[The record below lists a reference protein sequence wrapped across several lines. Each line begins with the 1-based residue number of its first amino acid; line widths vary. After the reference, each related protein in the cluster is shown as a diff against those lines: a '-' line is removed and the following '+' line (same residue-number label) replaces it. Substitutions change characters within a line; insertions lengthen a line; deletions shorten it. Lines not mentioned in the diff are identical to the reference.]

1 MLIFLDEAVEACD
14 SLDSFPVESK
24 EDLEEATAAVEFSA
38 VMSPI
43 RNLLA
48 FMEAV

>member
-14 SLDSFPVESK
+14 SLDSFPVESND
-24 EDLEEATAAVEFSA
+24 DLEEATAAVEFSA